1 MSKKDE
7 VDLPDPTQVAG
18 APHPRDTLRL
28 VGQARAEAGFL
39 EAFSTGRMHHGW
51 LLTGPRGVGKATL
64 AWRIARFL
72 LTQPADDGGLFGAPP
87 PPASLDTDPEHP
99 VCRRIYAGSEPG
111 VFVLKRGANATGTG
125 LSQDIRVDEVRKL
138 KSFLHLSA
146 TEGGRR
152 IVIVDSADEM
162 NTQAANALLKLL
174 EEPPARVT
182 FLLISHQPAGLLPTI
197 RSRCRELRLETLAPD
212 AMAEALLAA
221 EDGADLNTAALAT
234 LSGGSVGEAI
244 RLLNLDGLASY
255 EKLVALF
262 STLPQLDRVRAL
274 ALADSITGKANEAR
288 YDLLLGLIE
297 LFLARLARAGVTGP
311 LPIEGAPGEAK
322 LAARLC
328 PDAYAAMKWAAVHQR
343 LGARAR
349 HGRGVNLDPAALV
362 MDMLLEITAA
372 AS

>member
-1 MSKKDE
+1 
-7 VDLPDPTQVAG
+7 
-18 APHPRDTLRL
+18 LRL
-28 VGQARAEAGFL
+28 
-39 EAFSTGRMHHGW
+39 
-51 LLTGPRGVGKATL
+51 
-64 AWRIARFL
+64 
-72 LTQPADDGGLFGAPP
+72 D
-87 PPASLDTDPEHP
+87 
-99 VCRRIYAGSEPG
+99 
-111 VFVLKRGANATGTG
+111 
-125 LSQDIRVDEVRKL
+125 
-138 KSFLHLSA
+138 
-146 TEGGRR
+146 
-152 IVIVDSADEM
+152 
-162 NTQAANALLKLL
+162 
-174 EEPPARVT
+174 
-182 FLLISHQPAGLLPTI
+182 
-197 RSRCRELRLETLAPD
+197 TLAPD